1 MLKGNII
8 SMLGAGLAGKKKP
21 GHARFFRVLP
31 DALVQAEAL
40 YIVGGT
46 AALP

>member
-1 MLKGNII
+1 MLE
-8 SMLGAGLAGKKKP
+8 AGLAGKKKP

-40 YIVGGT
+40 YIVGG
-46 AALP
+46 AAPLP